1 MVVYTKR
8 FSVSVQIYMCYF
20 LLELNVYHYLLWSQM
35 IRKSCPQGKKVFHK
49 LSSQEQFDLS
59 FSNGILY

>member
-1 MVVYTKR
+1 
-8 FSVSVQIYMCYF
+8 MCYF

>member
-20 LLELNVYHYLLWSQM
+20 LLELNVYQLCLFGFALCYY
-35 IRKSCPQGKKVFHK
+35 
-49 LSSQEQFDLS
+49 
-59 FSNGILY
+59 FSL